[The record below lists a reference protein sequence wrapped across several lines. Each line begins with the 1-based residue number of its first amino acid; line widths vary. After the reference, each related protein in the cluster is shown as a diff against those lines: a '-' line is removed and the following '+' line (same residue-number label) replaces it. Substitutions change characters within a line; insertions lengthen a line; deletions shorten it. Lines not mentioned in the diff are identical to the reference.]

1 MWLCGD
7 LKMSWLFSL
16 GVSMGVA
23 NDDIDGKG
31 CCGMSRLRA
40 SDGVEGESAYDANE
54 VADGV
59 RRRRLLPNDSWW

>member
-1 MWLCGD
+1 
-7 LKMSWLFSL
+7 
-16 GVSMGVA
+16 MGVA

-40 SDGVEGESAYDANE
+40 SDGVEGDSAYDANE
-54 VADGV
+54 VTDGV